1 MTDFG
6 SNINDYIIALF
17 GEDAVRKY
25 SELALL
31 DSTQFLRVNTL
42 KTSLENLAHQLQTG
56 YGITSSPVD
65 RFAFALR
72 IDEGNKLA
80 GKTVEHICGDYY
92 IQSLSS
98 MLPPLALN
106 PSPADKVLD
115 LCAAPGSKS
124 TELSWMMQNKGT
136 LILNEIQTSR
146 VRSLIF
152 NIDRMNSVN
161 AGVLNFRG
169 EWLSRI
175 YDHYFDKVLVDAPC
189 SGLGILQKKS
199 EIGNWWNEDK
209 LNGLSELQYKL
220 LVSALKM
227 VKIGGEIVYSTCTLT
242 VEENEAVINKILEK
256 YPVEII
262 PVTLPLSANKGV
274 LAYQNKNFHAS
285 VEVSLRLN
293 PWEFFSEGFFIVKFR
308 KIGKTEPA
316 KPQEFPKPRISFASP
331 KQLQTNFSY
340 LSDIFGF
347 PPDVLADYAYIIRG
361 NDIFF
366 LDSGWYDENLDSF
379 TRIGTKFGSFDK
391 DGKITLHTQAAQILG
406 NHFTSGVFE
415 ASDISHLKTYLSG
428 GTIKTECG
436 LNGQVAIKFNG
447 KILGTAL
454 SNQGSIKS
462 RFPRSKRT
470 QEIIFPGSPAL

>member
-189 SGLGILQKKS
+189 SGEGRFTAGQPATWKSWSKRTVGDCARVQRRLLASGIR
-199 EIGNWWNEDK
+199 
-209 LNGLSELQYKL
+209 
-220 LVSALKM
+220 ALKP
-227 VKIGGEIVYSTCTLT
+227 GGTLVYATCTLNAD
-242 VEENEAVINKILEK
+242 ENEAIVEGALASFPVSLE
-256 YPVEII
+256 PI
-262 PVTLPLSANKGV
+262 PVRVPGALPGLRKAQRGPYASCPTGTTRGSSSAG
-274 LAYQNKNFHAS
+274 
-285 VEVSLRLN
+285 
-293 PWEFFSEGFFIVKFR
+293 
-308 KIGKTEPA
+308 
-316 KPQEFPKPRISFASP
+316 
-331 KQLQTNFSY
+331 
-340 LSDIFGF
+340 
-347 PPDVLADYAYIIRG
+347 
-361 NDIFF
+361 
-366 LDSGWYDENLDSF
+366 
-379 TRIGTKFGSFDK
+379 
-391 DGKITLHTQAAQILG
+391 
-406 NHFTSGVFE
+406 
-415 ASDISHLKTYLSG
+415 
-428 GTIKTECG
+428 
-436 LNGQVAIKFNG
+436 
-447 KILGTAL
+447 
-454 SNQGSIKS
+454 
-462 RFPRSKRT
+462 
-470 QEIIFPGSPAL
+470 